1 MRHGTARVLF
11 GGGDDISLGLRF
23 QNDSGVQLGSI
34 GRISVMQ
41 GNDIV
46 YEANFNNRN
55 RQDVILPDS
64 ARRWEVPLNRTEG
77 LGRYT
82 VTALFTYGSKN
93 QSIEVTKVFWVIPMW
108 AIIGAIGAIIIV
120 ITGVVALTV
129 YVRKRRHTRR
139 PRARTGLRVR

>member
-23 QNDSGVQLGSI
+23 QNDSGVRLGPI

-64 ARRWEVPLNRTEG
+64 ARRWGCRSTELKA
-77 LGRYT
+77 LGGI
-82 VTALFTYGSKN
+82 L
-93 QSIEVTKVFWVIPMW
+93 
-108 AIIGAIGAIIIV
+108 
-120 ITGVVALTV
+120 
-129 YVRKRRHTRR
+129 
-139 PRARTGLRVR
+139 